1 MLSFIARL
9 FYPNRFDKVRIS
21 SVYKAKVL
29 IIGGRSA
36 ASKDFAEIYKSRHQA
51 DFYGLTSKMVTA
63 DSFNG
68 PIKLFEYRNIDKI
81 GSLNFDL
88 VCVFA
93 TRLPHEKLELKG
105 FLSVN
110 SKIISVLEKIKYG
123 NDAPRILFIS
133 TFSVY
138 PQTSLIISEN
148 SKLQLDD
155 FYSKSKA
162 LMEQNLFSWGA
173 SRNIPILVARMP
185 VFLYR
190 NVCTNFMARL
200 MKACRSGH
208 NFTLTNIDSPLE
220 AVFDMA
226 SLVTM
231 AKCDITANTIVNCS
245 AQPDI
250 TFREIGEIAKGYGL
264 EEVIWREAA
273 RPSTKV
279 SKKQLKNLIGSVPSA
294 KSMILDWFEKENEKG
309 QTD

>member
-1 MLSFIARL
+1 M
-9 FYPNRFDKVRIS
+9 
-21 SVYKAKVL
+21 YKENIL

-36 ASKDFAEIYKSRHQA
+36 ASKDFAEIYQSRHQA
-51 DFYGLTSKMVTA
+51 NFFGLTSKMVTA

-81 GSLNFDL
+81 SNLTFDL
-88 VCVFA
+88 VCIFA
-93 TRLPHEKLELKG
+93 TRLPHEKLELKE

-110 SKIISVLEKIKYG
+110 SKIKAVLETINYG
-123 NDAPRILFIS
+123 DDAPRVLFIS

-138 PQTSLIISEN
+138 SQKSLIISEN

-173 SRNIPILVARMP
+173 SKNIPILVARMP
-185 VFLYR
+185 VFLYK

-200 MKACRSGH
+200 IKACRSGQF
-208 NFTLTNIDSPLE
+208 FTLTNIDSPLE
-220 AVFDMA
+220 AIFDMA
-226 SLVTM
+226 TLVTM
-231 AKCDITANTIVNCS
+231 AKCNITTNTIVNCS

-264 EEVIWREAA
+264 EEVIWGEAA
-273 RPSTKV
+273 RPSTRV

-294 KSMILDWFEKENEKG
+294 KSMILDWFEKENEKDR
-309 QTD
+309 TD